1 MADKPIKVLG
11 AGSALLDLLVHVDD
25 SFITEYA
32 GGEKGGMTMPSAAE
46 IAAMQTA
53 AEKITTVTKTSGG
66 STANTLCGL
75 LQLGIPCAFFGKTGK
90 DENGAIYRN
99 AFAAIGGDCSS
110 FKCNETAPTGRCLC
124 LITPDSQRTM
134 RTDLGASG
142 TLTVDDVTDADFEGI
157 THFHIEG
164 YLLYNMPVFLQLIKT
179 AKAHNC
185 TVSLDLAS
193 FEVVRTFKADLEA
206 ILRDYVDLVFANED
220 EAKAFSGS
228 EDPVESLNILRKLC
242 NTVCVKVGKDGAYIA
257 SEGQDAIHVDA
268 KLVKAVDTTGAGDL
282 WQTGFLYGWLNG
294 RSNALSG
301 KYAAAVAAEV
311 VQITGAQIPA
321 ERWDVL
327 RAEISAE

>member
-90 DENGAIYRN
+90 DENGTIYRN
-99 AFAAIGGDCSS
+99 SFAAIGGECGS
-110 FKCNETAPTGRCLC
+110 FKYNDAVPTGRCLC
-124 LITPDSQRTM
+124 MITPDSQRTM

-142 TLTVDDVTDADFEGI
+142 TLTVDDVTDADFNGI

-164 YLLYNMPVFLQLIKT
+164 YLLYNMPVFLKLIKT

-228 EDPVESLNILRKLC
+228 DDPVESLNILRKLC

-257 SEGQDAIHVDA
+257 SENEDAIHVDA
-268 KLVKAVDTTGAGDL
+268 KLVKAIDTTGAGDL

-294 RSNALSG
+294 RSNAVSG
-301 KYAAAVAAEV
+301 RYAAAVAAEV

-321 ERWDVL
+321 ERWNVL
-327 RAEISAE
+327 RAEIAAE

>member
-90 DENGAIYRN
+90 DENGTIYRN
-99 AFAAIGGDCSS
+99 AFAAIGGDCGS
-110 FKCNETAPTGRCLC
+110 FKCNENAPTGRCLC

-142 TLTVDDVTDADFEGI
+142 TLTVDDVTDADFDGV
-157 THFHIEG
+157 THFHMEG
-164 YLLYNMPVFLQLIKT
+164 YLLYNMPVFLKLLQT

-206 ILRDYVDLVFANED
+206 ILRNYVDLVFANED

-257 SEGQDAIHVDA
+257 SEGQDTIHVDA
-268 KLVKAVDTTGAGDL
+268 KLVKAIDTTGAGDL